1 MDTAGRFW
9 IRDMTEADIAGKG
22 YVHYQSWRETYTGL
36 MDERILAS
44 HSLERCQ
51 ETARRRPENTLVVLD
66 RENGDRVAGF
76 ACFLPE
82 AREFAS
88 VPDASEIV
96 AFYLLAEYQ
105 GLGLGR
111 RLMEACLER
120 LSRPRTVL
128 FVLKGNEKAIG
139 FYEHMGFRLIGREYV
154 SKTRA
159 GELTELE
166 MVLER

>member
-1 MDTAGRFW
+1 MDTAGRFL

-22 YVHYQSWRETYTGL
+22 YVHYQSWKETYTGL
-36 MDERILAS
+36 MDERILTS

-51 ETARRRPENTLVVLD
+51 ETARRWPENTLVVLD

-88 VPDASEIV
+88 VLDASEIV

-111 RLMEACLER
+111 RLPGTAVDGGVPGAAFAASNRSLC
-120 LSRPRTVL
+120 PQ
-128 FVLKGNEKAIG
+128 GQ
-139 FYEHMGFRLIGREYV
+139 
-154 SKTRA
+154 
-159 GELTELE
+159 
-166 MVLER
+166 

>member
-1 MDTAGRFW
+1 MDTAGRFF
-9 IRDMTEADIAGKG
+9 IRDMTEADAEGKG
-22 YVHYQSWRETYTGL
+22 YVHYQSWKETYTGL
-36 MDERILAS
+36 MDERILAAR
-44 HSLERCQ
+44 SLERCQ
-51 ETARRRPENTLVVLD
+51 EMARRHPENTLVLLD

-82 AREFAS
+82 AREFVT
-88 VPDASEIV
+88 VPGASEVTAI
-96 AFYLLAEYQ
+96 YLLAEYQ

-120 LSRPRTVL
+120 LPRPSVVL

-139 FYEHMGFRLIGREYV
+139 FYEHMGFRMTGAEYV
-154 SKTRA
+154 SKTRH

>member
-1 MDTAGRFW
+1 METVGRFF
-9 IRDMTEADIAGKG
+9 IRDMTEADMDGKG
-22 YVHYQSWRETYTGL
+22 YVHYQSWLETYTGL
-36 MDERILAS
+36 MEEPILAA

-51 ETARRRPENTLVVLD
+51 ETARKWPENTLVVLD
-66 RENGDRVAGF
+66 RERGERVAGF

-82 AREFAS
+82 AREFVT
-88 VPDASEIV
+88 VPGASEV
-96 AFYLLAEYQ
+96 TAVYLLAEYQ
-105 GLGLGR
+105 CQGLGR

-120 LSRPRTVL
+120 LPRPGVVL

-139 FYEHMGFRLIGREYV
+139 FYEHMGFRMTGSGYV
-154 SKTRA
+154 SKTRH